1 MKYSLLL
8 FVVLFSYGTFAQ
20 QVEPIQ
26 ADRPDQTETP
36 ALVPKGMFQLEA
48 GFTYQKNKPNS
59 TSLALPTA
67 LWKYG
72 VNENFELRLITELA
86 VDKDFD
92 QQTSGINPILIGCK
106 IKIAEE
112 KGIFPKTSII
122 GHMSIPNAAS
132 TPYKTEFY
140 APEFRFVM
148 QHTLSERFSLSYNL
162 GSEWDGITPK
172 PTFIN
177 TLTTGCA
184 ITEKLGSYIE
194 LFGFAPQKQTA
205 NHSFDGGI
213 TYLITNDFML
223 DLSSG
228 VGLTELA
235 PDYYCA
241 FGFSFRM

>member
-1 MKYSLLL
+1 MKKNILL
-8 FVVLFSYGTFAQ
+8 FLVLISNAVFAQ
-20 QVEPIQ
+20 KMEPIQ

-36 ALVPKGMFQLEA
+36 ALVPRGMFQLEA
-48 GFTYQKNKPNS
+48 GFSYQRNKVNS
-59 TSLALPTA
+59 TSLALPSA

-86 VDKDFD
+86 IDKDFD
-92 QQTSGINPILIGCK
+92 NDISGLNPVLIGCK

-112 KGIFPKTSII
+112 KGIFPKTSFI

-140 APEFRFVM
+140 GPEFRFVM
-148 QHTLSERFSLSYNL
+148 QHTLSERFSLSYKL
-162 GSEWDGITPK
+162 GSEWDGISPE
-172 PTFIN
+172 PTFIY

-184 ITEKLGSYIE
+184 ITEKLGSYVE

-228 VGLTELA
+228 FGLTELA

>member
-1 MKYSLLL
+1 MNYIHLILVFL
-8 FVVLFSYGTFAQ
+8 FTQMVIAQ
-20 QVEPIQ
+20 KAEPIQ

-36 ALVPKGMFQLEA
+36 SLVPKGMFQLEA
-48 GFTYQKNKPNS
+48 GFSYQRNKANS
-59 TSLALPTA
+59 TSLALPSA

-72 VNENFELRLITELA
+72 VNENFEIRLITEFV
-86 VDKDFD
+86 VDKEFETK
-92 QQTSGINPILIGCK
+92 TSGINPILIGCK

-112 KGIFPKTSII
+112 KGIFPKTSFI

-132 TPYKTEFY
+132 TPYKTDFY

-162 GSEWDGITPK
+162 GSEWDGVSPEA
-172 PTFIN
+172 TFIY
-177 TLTTGCA
+177 TLTTGYA
-184 ITEKLGSYIE
+184 VTKKIGSYLE
-194 LFGFAPQKQTA
+194 VFGFAPQKQIA
-205 NHSFDGGI
+205 NHTLDGGI